1 MNIHRHTARGSVIR
15 LVGAGALACFLLLL
29 GPLGMAGAGA
39 DTTLLGYDASTLA
52 VGAQFGFNV
61 PGVVPLPQEN
71 LVEEDVP
78 FARINLGDGPVVD
91 AIGAPYYPGD
101 VAANIGTLLQT
112 FGFPLPLPND
122 TALAESKYPVS
133 PGYTS
138 SASFGV
144 NPATATAA
152 SPSVFYASATSSS
165 GGGTSTG
172 TLSDLALNHVDV
184 TKTLPIIGGLSSSGS
199 LVDVGNI
206 SASDNV
212 TLGSG
217 SITDTASTSVKSVDI
232 AGLIDIAGITSTAS
246 ATSDGTTGTPLAK
259 FNVGQVTVNG
269 EAAYIDGTG
278 VHIPTTDSTSA
289 GVTPAQLQQTVNAS
303 LGQDG
308 ITITLLNPTL
318 TNSAGQASANAGGL
332 EISLAHQ
339 LDVPFVPGEPNV
351 PIPELGNEGLPAG
364 EYTITT
370 NITIGLAQASV
381 SATGLA
387 SQVSVLPTATT
398 TPTTAFAPTPSTSG
412 SFGTTTGNSGFSP
425 ITGNSGFSTGAST
438 ESLAP
443 TGAGTSQGAA
453 APTSV
458 QSLSTAFPVRGLP
471 APVGWTVAALLG
483 CFILCYPL
491 LLLARYQ
498 FIPRGRR

>member
-1 MNIHRHTARGSVIR
+1 MIR
-15 LVGAGALACFLLLL
+15 LVGVATFSTFLLLL

-71 LVEEDVP
+71 LIEEDVP
-78 FARINLGDGPVVD
+78 FARISLGDGPVVD
-91 AIGAPYYPGD
+91 SIAAPYYPGD

-133 PGYTS
+133 PGYTG
-138 SASFGV
+138 SATFGV

-152 SPSVFYASATSSS
+152 SPSVFYAAATTSS
-165 GGGTSTG
+165 GGGTSNG

-184 TKTLPIIGGLSSSGS
+184 TQSLPIIGGLLSSNS

-206 SASDNV
+206 SASDNIS
-212 TLGSG
+212 LGSG
-217 SITDTASTSVKSVDI
+217 SISDTATTSVKSIEI
-232 AGLIDIAGITSTAS
+232 AGLVDIEGVTSTAS
-246 ATSDGTTGTPLAK
+246 ATSDGTTGTPTAK
-259 FNVGQVTVNG
+259 FNVGQVTVDG
-269 EAAYIDGTG
+269 EQAFIDATG
-278 VHIPTTDSTSA
+278 VHIPSSDSPSA
-289 GVTPAQLQQTVNAS
+289 GVTPAQLQQTVDAS

-308 ITITLLNPTL
+308 ITVTLLNPTL
-318 TNSAGQASANAGGL
+318 TNSGGQASANAGGL

-339 LDVPFVPGEPNV
+339 LDIPFVPGEPNV

-381 SATGLA
+381 TATGLA
-387 SQVSVLPTATT
+387 SQVSVLPPTT
-398 TPTTAFAPTPSTSG
+398 STPTTAFTPLPSTSSAFGSTGNSG
-412 SFGTTTGNSGFSP
+412 SFSPSTGNSGF
-425 ITGNSGFSTGAST
+425 GGEST
-438 ESLAP
+438 ESLSP
-443 TGAGTSQGAA
+443 TGPGTTPGAGTATPLA
-453 APTSV
+453 T
-458 QSLSTAFPVRGLP
+458 LSTAFPVRGVP
-471 APVGWTVAALLG
+471 APLGWTITALLG